1 MYRFTLVPL
10 AHSFFQFTAYV
21 SNCAFT
27 VYACVTVRMR
37 ACVCMFIWMRAF
49 LQAAVKFM
57 KAKCIFCIAKCKMHY
72 WRERDYAFVSRAYAD
87 VCSCP
92 TNVTSHNP
100 EKLHQSHL
108 ITHIHD
114 AVLHSAGSILLL
126 QATELRDVVE
136 WKGFQ
141 STDSVCLRHKHQLD
155 NVTSMPIFFFFL
167 WSETIMEREFSLIS
181 CSQSYCHCLQHVQT
195 LWEFLIKKLALS

>member
-1 MYRFTLVPL
+1 MNRDPEFICVFECLFEVQ
-10 AHSFFQFTAYV
+10 FFFHRMCLTV
-21 SNCAFT
+21 R
-27 VYACVTVRMR
+27 VYACVIM
-37 ACVCMFIWMRAF
+37 CVYLSEWFCAF
-49 LQAAVKFM
+49 LLAAIKCM
-57 KAKCIFCIAKCKMHY
+57 KPNCIFCVAKCKMPY
-72 WRERDYAFVSRAYAD
+72 CREGDYAFVSRAYTD

-141 STDSVCLRHKHQLD
+141 STDSVRFRHKHQLD
-155 NVTSMPIFFFFL
+155 NATSMPVFFFFYDL
-167 WSETIMEREFSLIS
+167 ETIMEREFSLIS
-181 CSQSYCHCLQHVQT
+181 CSQSYRQCLQHVQT
-195 LWEFLIKKLALS
+195 